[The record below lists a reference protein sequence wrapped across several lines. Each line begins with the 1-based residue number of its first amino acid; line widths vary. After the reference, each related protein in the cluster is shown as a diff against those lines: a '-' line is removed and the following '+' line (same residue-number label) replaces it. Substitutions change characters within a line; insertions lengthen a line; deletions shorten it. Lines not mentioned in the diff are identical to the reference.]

1 MIPPSASICHAVPGR
16 IRVRVPGMRGNEAW
30 FDALCADLVRRPEFS
45 LVSANART
53 GTILLR
59 GRDLEPDGL
68 SRLARTAG
76 WFELPTDEAAPET
89 PAAAPPL
96 AGIMLM
102 LALVQA
108 LRGQV
113 MVPALGFLWYAMELT
128 HWGRRDGD

>member
-1 MIPPSASICHAVPGR
+1 MIPPAASICHAVPGR

-45 LVSANART
+45 MVSANPRT

-59 GRDLEPDGL
+59 GRDLETDGL
-68 SRLARTAG
+68 SRLARKAG
-76 WFELPTDEAAPET
+76 WFELLTDDGAPET
-89 PAAAPPL
+89 QAAGRPL
-96 AGIMLM
+96 AGLMLV

-113 MVPALGFLWYAMELT
+113 MVPALGFLWYAMELMR
-128 HWGRRDGD
+128 WGRRDGG